1 MNRRRQAYSHVI
13 VLLLDVV
20 ARGVPP
26 VFVDGVQVRCEC
38 REVELQEKA
47 EHDVGTKRAAIAHG
61 GVERKQRRQ
70 HGVGLALKQHVC
82 LVSINGRDVVLLCIH
97 REETNEDQKRLLL
110 GEVIVEEKQ

>member
-70 HGVGLALKQHVC
+70 HVC